1 MKRLPAT
8 GANLLRISSAL
19 DFAQKGYSL
28 LDRKRIVLMQ
38 EMMSLNEEA
47 EQIQK
52 DIVQAFK
59 KSYQALSIT
68 SLTMNPD
75 QIEEVARSMPLEDKY
90 EIGYR
95 SVMGVEIPS
104 FHTQESQMQTNF
116 SLFETTTAF
125 DSVYI
130 ELIDLREQIYQLA
143 EIETAIFK
151 LAEEIKKTQK
161 RANALDKIQIPRYK
175 NAMRNMESTL
185 EENEREEF
193 IRLKKVKNL

>member
-175 NAMRNMESTL
+175 KAMRNMESTL

>member
-175 NAMRNMESTL
+175 KAMRNMESTL

-193 IRLKKVKNL
+193 ISLKKVKNL